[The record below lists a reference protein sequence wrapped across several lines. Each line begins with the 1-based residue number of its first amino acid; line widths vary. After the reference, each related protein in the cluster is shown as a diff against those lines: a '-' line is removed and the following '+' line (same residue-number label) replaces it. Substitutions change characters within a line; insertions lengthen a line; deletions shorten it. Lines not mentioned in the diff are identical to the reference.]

1 MVTSLN
7 PHEILRPLVNRAA
20 HFTYRKGQMDK
31 KLKNLISSIDWTE
44 VYHTALL
51 LAVLTL
57 VAGIVHLIMSF
68 LYMQGIL

>member
-1 MVTSLN
+1 
-7 PHEILRPLVNRAA
+7 
-20 HFTYRKGQMDK
+20 MDK
-31 KLKNLISSIDWTE
+31 KLKDLISRIDWTE

-51 LAVLTL
+51 FAVLTL